1 MRVCIVTPYDLS
13 CDGGVNRH
21 ARSLARALAALG
33 HEARVAGPASGPAP
47 DGCDVLGR
55 AVPVPANGSVARVG
69 LLVPAR
75 VVRDHLAAGRF
86 DVVHV
91 HEPIVPGPARQA
103 LRFARV
109 PVVATFHCAAEREAP
124 LQRALRRAASG
135 ALARIDLAIAVSRAA
150 ERFAKPIHRGRI
162 EIIPN
167 GVDPSAFSP
176 AGAAPSQ
183 EARGRVRVLFVGRF
197 GEPRKGFRVLLEAA
211 ARLRR
216 RGLAVELRVVG
227 EGPAGLRRACGE
239 LAPAFL
245 GRLPDA
251 ALAAEYRAAGVFC
264 APSLGREGFGLV
276 LLEAMACGCPAVAS
290 DIPGY
295 AEAARGAALLVP
307 PGEPTALGDALL
319 RATADGD
326 LRAQLVSAGRARAE
340 ALSWSRIAARV
351 VEVYRGAGAPSLARA
366 DAARSATAA

>member
-1 MRVCIVTPYDLS
+1 VRVCIVTPYDLS

-69 LLVPAR
+69 LLVPPRAM
-75 VVRDHLAAGRF
+75 RDHLEAGRF

-91 HEPIVPGPARQA
+91 HEPIVPGPARHA

-124 LQRALRRAASG
+124 LQRALRRAASA
-135 ALARIDLAIAVSRAA
+135 ALGRIDLAIAVSRAA
-150 ERFAKPIHRGRI
+150 KRFARPIHRGRI
-162 EIIPN
+162 SIIPN
-167 GVDPSAFSP
+167 GVDPAAFSP
-176 AGAAPSQ
+176 AGASRP
-183 EARGRVRVLFVGRF
+183 EEPRGSLRVLFVGRF

-211 ARLRR
+211 ALLRR
-216 RGLAVELRVVG
+216 RGTAVELRV
-227 EGPAGLRRACGE
+227 AGAGRAE
-239 LAPAFL
+239 LPRAWGGVEPAFL
-245 GRLPDA
+245 GGLPDA
-251 ALAAEYRAAGVFC
+251 ALAAEYRAADVFC

-295 AEAARGAALLVP
+295 VEAARGAALLVP
-307 PGEPTALGDALL
+307 PGDPAALGDALL
-319 RATADGD
+319 RAAEDRV
-326 LRAQLVSAGRARAE
+326 LRARLVAAGRTRAE

-351 VEVYRGAGAPSLARA
+351 LEAYRGAGAPDPARP
-366 DAARSATAA
+366 ATAA